1 QGRARRFASLPP
13 GRSLSGIAFDRTGRF
28 GHRLLVTAGSGGRTT
43 VFGIGCDGRLS
54 VIAAG
59 APAVEGGITVAPAAF
74 GRFGGDL
81 IATDEGSGRVYAVDP
96 AGQVATAARPRAPSG
111 PLPPGRRSRT
121 PKGTSPSHRRKDA
134 RRQCG
139 EIYRN

>member
-1 QGRARRFASLPP
+1 MLAACGGSPGRAGAPP
-13 GRSLSGIAFDRTGRF
+13 GRFLAGIAFDSTGRF
-28 GHRLLVTAGSGGRTT
+28 GHGRLVTAGSGGRTT

-81 IATDEGSGRVYAVDP
+81 IAADEASGRVYAVDP
-96 AGQVATAARPRAPSG
+96 AGQVATVAQPA
-111 PLPPGRRSRT
+111 LPAGGDIGVESA
-121 PKGTSPSHRRKDA
+121 G
-134 RRQCG
+134 
-139 EIYRN
+139 